1 MSKIEELKKHN
12 PNLKIDIIDV
22 FEILTKKSKY
32 VELLVNLFKN
42 SKRFDGEREYLIKDL
57 REKFYICDAK
67 LQNKKTYEL
76 MFYVYILRETIGDN
90 AETFQ
95 NFIEFN
101 ERKLIENNDLT
112 KYRNFD
118 EIINAVSLAELKF
131 NYKEFEKEIF
141 KLYETGEWLLLKPLS
156 WESSI
161 KYGYGTRW
169 CTSSK
174 SEFYQFYRYS
184 QNGILIYCI
193 NKSTGKKVAVY
204 KDLNEKDDISFWN
217 AEDKRIDS
225 IFCGLPTEVLD
236 IIREQLLT
244 EKKSNFSYFS
254 EKENKRYLEFTS
266 KNKTTEE
273 IPLPY
278 PGIVVEENDFL
289 GGVLNEITNHTAN
302 NQLRI
307 VYPD

>member
-22 FEILTKKSKY
+22 FQILTKKSKY

-76 MFYVYILRETIGDN
+76 MFYLHILRETIGDN
-90 AETFQ
+90 TETFQ

-118 EIINAVSLAELKF
+118 EIINAVSLAELKS
-131 NYKEFEKEIF
+131 NLKEFEKEIF
-141 KLYETGEWLLLKPLS
+141 KLYETDEWLLLKPLS
-156 WESSI
+156 WDSAI

-169 CTSSK
+169 CTSSRD
-174 SEFYQFYRYS
+174 EYYQFYRYS

-193 NKSTGKKVAVY
+193 NKLTGKKVAVH
-204 KDLNEKDDISFWN
+204 KDLIEKDEISFWN

-225 IFCGLPTEVLD
+225 IFCGLPIEVLD
-236 IIREQLLT
+236 VIKNQLLT
-244 EKKSNFSYFS
+244 ETKTNFSYFS

-273 IPLPY
+273 IPLTY